1 MCRGSKLGREWMGG
15 ALKILR
21 VPNIHIGRWALG
33 VCSGWVVGGPWECV
47 GGWVGCALIRF
58 RGTYLS
64 LSRQSPRPQT

>member
-33 VCSGWVVGGPWECV
+33 VCRGGLLVGPGSV
-47 GGWVGCALIRF
+47 
-58 RGTYLS
+58 
-64 LSRQSPRPQT
+64 